1 MYLPDISVLCSLK
14 LTPVVKER
22 QKWLEYTSAANELLC
37 NLASGIYQLP
47 FKATF
52 TKQLLGSIVLFPIL
66 SGAVKNDM
74 V

>member
-47 FKATF
+47 FKR
-52 TKQLLGSIVLFPIL
+52 QLLLSSYWEALCYFLF
-66 SGAVKNDM
+66 
-74 V
+74 